1 MSQVN
6 LSYIMRVF
14 LFEIFFLLLGEDVFT
29 SAVDMIRSSNVHG
42 PPAPITDTV
51 SLHDVVGLQEGMPL
65 FLQLNA
71 KNYINVCLYN
81 FIFY

>member
-1 MSQVN
+1 M
-6 LSYIMRVF
+6 
-14 LFEIFFLLLGEDVFT
+14 FT
-29 SAVDMIRSSNVHG
+29 SAVDMIRSSNVYG
-42 PPAPITDTV
+42 PPAPMTNTV
-51 SLHDVVGLQEGMPL
+51 SLHDVVGLQEGRPL